1 MADGPDDDEVGYKS
15 PPKHSQFKP
24 GISGNPRGRP
34 KGSRGFK
41 TELAEALNA
50 RVRVVE
56 NGRRRSITT
65 VAATLRRLV
74 ERAVTKGDLRA
85 IERLLTYAQQL
96 EREPIASAAPLEDE
110 DHQLIA
116 AALARLDERP

>member
-1 MADGPDDDEVGYKS
+1 MADGNDDEKVGYKH
-15 PPKHSQFKP
+15 PPRHSRFKP
-24 GISGNPRGRP
+24 GVSGNPRGRP
-34 KGSRGFK
+34 KGARGFK

-56 NGRRRSITT
+56 NGRRRSIST
-65 VAATLRRLV
+65 VAAALRRLA

-96 EREPIASAAPLEDE
+96 EREPVASAAPLEDE

-116 AALARLDERP
+116 AALKRLGEQK